1 MGGGGWLG
9 AWVVELQKQQ
19 LSMYTPCGSAVE
31 ICVSFF
37 LGIFHFVA
45 CLHYVYQQISLALS
59 SPLPLFLILFSSF
72 FCVDKHKQTNRNSD
86 ANAWGNFRNA
96 FLYAFPVYVMSLCV
110 RGEIFG
116 LETQHTFTFP
126 FPWPK
131 GNKTKNNKGESRRRL
146 RTRRRSS
153 SIKPNLKH
161 TPILIHIRMY
171 EEKGR
176 NRNRIKKKKKKQRE
190 LEVRDN

>member
-1 MGGGGWLG
+1 LLH
-9 AWVVELQKQQ
+9 ACI
-19 LSMYTPCGSAVE
+19 MYTSK
-31 ICVSFF
+31 F
-37 LGIFHFVA
+37 L
-45 CLHYVYQQISLALS
+45 LLSLR
-59 SPLPLFLILFSSF
+59 LFLSASFSFRLFF
-72 FCVDKHKQTNRNSD
+72 RVDKHKQTNRNSD

-131 GNKTKNNKGESRRRL
+131 GNKTKNNKGESRRRP
-146 RTRRRSS
+146 RTRRSS

-161 TPILIHIRMY
+161 THQYTYTYVRRKRTKQKQDK
-171 EEKGR
+171 EEEEEAKG
-176 NRNRIKKKKKKQRE
+176 
-190 LEVRDN
+190 VGG

>member
-1 MGGGGWLG
+1 
-9 AWVVELQKQQ
+9 
-19 LSMYTPCGSAVE
+19 MYTSKFVC
-31 ICVSFF
+31 F
-37 LGIFHFVA
+37 L
-45 CLHYVYQQISLALS
+45 SLSLRLFLS
-59 SPLPLFLILFSSF
+59 SSFSFRLF

-131 GNKTKNNKGESRRRL
+131 GNKTKNNKGESRRRP
-146 RTRRRSS
+146 RTRRSS

-161 TPILIHIRMY
+161 THQYTYTYVRRKRTKQKQDK
-171 EEKGR
+171 EEEEEAEG
-176 NRNRIKKKKKKQRE
+176 
-190 LEVRDN
+190 VGG

>member
-1 MGGGGWLG
+1 LLH
-9 AWVVELQKQQ
+9 ACI
-19 LSMYTPCGSAVE
+19 MYTSKFVC
-31 ICVSFF
+31 F
-37 LGIFHFVA
+37 L
-45 CLHYVYQQISLALS
+45 SLSLRLFLS
-59 SPLPLFLILFSSF
+59 SSFSFRLF

-131 GNKTKNNKGESRRRL
+131 GNKTKNNKGESRRRPG
-146 RTRRRSS
+146 TRRSS

-161 TPILIHIRMY
+161 TPIHTNMY
-171 EEKGR
+171 EEKVR
-176 NRNRIKKKKKKQRE
+176 NRNRIRRRSRGSWRLGTIEYAQVDMRSA
-190 LEVRDN
+190 